1 MNHLRN
7 TYHLLRKSRSSIMAP
22 PPSTTASSG
31 APTIHP
37 SVRDVTEDTPAD
49 LLEGTMELLVVLP
62 STSTV
67 RMTVDRRTP
76 MLDILINVGTHNK
89 LNPGDHIAQVRNQR
103 GFELP
108 YKPSTPIGAL
118 DTTTIEIVPKNKV
131 NDYIVVKKPSRVA
144 NQPFEHTFRLQ
155 VHLPRNQLYVMRV
168 SMKTVLEDILK
179 EVCQEKN
186 LDILKYE
193 IRHPGNLDERLP
205 LNGTLGEFGLHE
217 ITVVSKNT
225 KISNSVSTAD
235 IIALQQT
242 DNVGRGKGYLDSSF
256 KHSRSSVGDS
266 SVSSGS
272 TGSARGLSPTRSDDS
287 RSASPFSMHSPG
299 KLSHRPNSGS
309 SSDVNRPVPAVV
321 HKSMSMSNMFSP
333 AASTSPASSG
343 IHPPPRNKKRAAPL
357 PPPLLKSLT
366 MSSMPTASAIDE
378 KHLGTRVTPKKKEA
392 PRAPALMLKSSL
404 TSSATQ
410 LNQSAHHHH
419 ESNHS
424 RHSSGSSGGYNEGGV
439 FGLTQN
445 ELHRYDRQSSSPA
458 MLSRQTIAKSASNLT
473 TTSSTSNTSLA
484 SSSGGGS
491 KKRKAPTPPTALP
504 PLKPQSEI
512 DEEDY
517 SESSSLSGP
526 VGVPAT
532 ANKSDK
538 KTGQPQN
545 SVEVKVDVHKS
556 SITADVHAST
566 PISVNTCK
574 EEDQYSFSTP
584 ASSLS
589 SPGSYLSSS
598 STSPLPPNTETP
610 GPATDL
616 NPNSSPTILQGSN
629 FCSSSSEPV
638 VDSMQSSDHTP
649 TGSSQVPAPL
659 PPPRKTREVP
669 LQEGITEQ
677 PQPKPRPKPRLDR
690 KSSDSPAILLP
701 DLVSKPSLTSSDN
714 DEEESGNLP
723 PQAQPVHANQ
733 LRNPL
738 SRYGV
743 KVLPDQVLKERA
755 DRLAKAASTTFSD
768 NEDRSESKYEPS
780 SHSKEGGS
788 GGSVASRNKKT
799 SAPPPPTNSSTTIK
813 PPLPPSSK
821 NSAFQLRKRDSDS
834 SSPSESTKIV
844 KDESKPYKAIPK
856 RQKSQ
861 DEDSDNL
868 EENLELFEPVISKP
882 SKHNLISWDSPTS
895 SLSSGTGQP
904 NNLQT
909 VKTPSA
915 PHPQSSTTLKLQ
927 SSVASNDT
935 ISTTGPK
942 DSSRVLSSSVSDFQ
956 EFKRK
961 SGDKEKL
968 QVDAMGLVRTNSD
981 RLANTSKDNSH
992 SNNISLAEDGK
1003 MLNRWQN
1010 LESLNESSTDPSD
1023 ASNHKNTNNLP
1034 TVKGEVARNT
1044 SAQFAKRSHAKLSSS
1059 DRDFHEGK
1067 LNSVDQTD
1075 DVDDAGH
1082 TSSESEVSYTDS
1094 GIPTTITP
1102 SPMDFDARISDHDD
1116 DDPDSP
1122 TKEKTSESRG
1132 SSNRSSFR
1140 SDEGDQ
1146 WRDVLKK
1153 KAENSHEAREKTF
1166 QSMLPQSLNN
1176 VETKDKIKL
1185 DSDELNNYQNRT
1197 ERSSTDDDQNL
1208 TKESTQRHSSSESA
1222 SSRKLSKSESFSE
1235 FEFIQ
1240 MKRKQFAVGDR
1251 YEKVQSLSSNLSSSR
1266 HSSSEEDL
1274 TRSTE
1279 TQVNK
1284 NIKSETTE
1292 VARNPMYFSS
1302 GGVKQQ
1308 EKHEIKAESSSL
1320 HKTTS
1325 LNEIQKSE
1333 SSSQNDPELMKAIQ
1347 SQLEEQ
1353 FEQWKLDFIKNQV
1366 EPGTTT
1372 NDSKSQVER
1381 EKEQENKL
1389 IVESSGAMDSSKR
1402 DSYSS
1407 DDGSDENPVPSS
1419 EPLHRDEYSHQPS
1432 STVTYYSEET
1442 TTYHNN
1448 LEGTRS
1454 IRSSEQV
1461 RDNKPIQKYTG
1472 PPTINMGSW
1481 TERPRTT
1488 VSVKKDEDYIMGFG
1502 QANPK
1507 VTPTVESRSAGKAP
1521 QKPFFNQSF
1530 NQSTTSSPKPAP
1542 QVISPTFRSVVE
1554 TVAPSSK
1561 PDTPSPNNNN
1571 NIKGISAT
1579 LNARPIS
1586 SVDSVDSVST
1596 IKSVLSTWKQRVESS
1611 EDQKKKNVS
1620 QGHPP
1625 EIDIYENESPNT
1637 FTRTHNQKFISLHE
1651 ESSSNDSVKMPK
1663 LQIVDVGANVNIEA
1677 SKEKFDFQRKMP
1689 ESERPVII
1697 SREPPPLKKPA
1708 TNQEPAP
1715 SLKTHDTVDLGKPS
1729 KPMFKISS
1737 MESKPKL
1744 LSQVQVK
1751 EIEPPVQT
1759 PSSNSK
1765 ENVVLRK
1772 SQISL
1777 DISFPVENDGGPSF
1791 KERKRYFQGISPVE
1805 SPSKEVP
1812 LPAVNLKTSIAT
1824 IQKVFEQRQ
1833 QRPDSNSPS
1842 PSPTPTLQ
1850 RNLASI
1856 PTKPVTVV
1864 VEPAPK
1870 IIKSPPPDNAAAAS
1884 AVPFGQATTPRQFQ
1898 MMSSAEMVQR
1908 VLGKSSKP
1916 SFDAFRRSPSPI
1928 SSTSSTLSRTS
1939 SGRNTPSSSA
1949 AASEG
1954 VVENSTRITNEI
1966 KKSAP
1971 HNIKNVGNK
1980 SIIIVEAQAEPV
1992 INTDASKPSAGSV
2005 SNNVFKL
2012 QNSLSISGGGA
2023 GQKKP
2028 VAFGEGNN
2036 NVKRNNSITTTT
2048 TITLNGEATS
2058 TFGNKIPFN
2067 ERRQSN
2073 LGKESQGDTTSVSI
2087 VERKSSIPTNG
2098 GGPPPP
2104 PPPPPS
2110 SDTITRPQHISF
2122 SNRPKSEIFSSP
2134 SSNKSSTPSSPSG
2147 SDPRSEIFNVIKQS
2161 NGNFGLKKTGSTFLL
2176 K

>member
-1 MNHLRN
+1 
-7 TYHLLRKSRSSIMAP
+7 
-22 PPSTTASSG
+22 
-31 APTIHP
+31 
-37 SVRDVTEDTPAD
+37 
-49 LLEGTMELLVVLP
+49 
-62 STSTV
+62 
-67 RMTVDRRTP
+67 
-76 MLDILINVGTHNK
+76 
-89 LNPGDHIAQVRNQR
+89 
-103 GFELP
+103 
-108 YKPSTPIGAL
+108 
-118 DTTTIEIVPKNKV
+118 
-131 NDYIVVKKPSRVA
+131 
-144 NQPFEHTFRLQ
+144 
-155 VHLPRNQLYVMRV
+155 
-168 SMKTVLEDILK
+168 
-179 EVCQEKN
+179 
-186 LDILKYE
+186 
-193 IRHPGNLDERLP
+193 
-205 LNGTLGEFGLHE
+205 
-217 ITVVSKNT
+217 
-225 KISNSVSTAD
+225 
-235 IIALQQT
+235 
-242 DNVGRGKGYLDSSF
+242 
-256 KHSRSSVGDS
+256 
-266 SVSSGS
+266 
-272 TGSARGLSPTRSDDS
+272 
-287 RSASPFSMHSPG
+287 
-299 KLSHRPNSGS
+299 
-309 SSDVNRPVPAVV
+309 
-321 HKSMSMSNMFSP
+321 
-333 AASTSPASSG
+333 
-343 IHPPPRNKKRAAPL
+343 
-357 PPPLLKSLT
+357 
-366 MSSMPTASAIDE
+366 
-378 KHLGTRVTPKKKEA
+378 
-392 PRAPALMLKSSL
+392 
-404 TSSATQ
+404 
-410 LNQSAHHHH
+410 
-419 ESNHS
+419 
-424 RHSSGSSGGYNEGGV
+424 
-439 FGLTQN
+439 
-445 ELHRYDRQSSSPA
+445 
-458 MLSRQTIAKSASNLT
+458 
-473 TTSSTSNTSLA
+473 
-484 SSSGGGS
+484 
-491 KKRKAPTPPTALP
+491 
-504 PLKPQSEI
+504 
-512 DEEDY
+512 
-517 SESSSLSGP
+517 
-526 VGVPAT
+526 
-532 ANKSDK
+532 
-538 KTGQPQN
+538 
-545 SVEVKVDVHKS
+545 
-556 SITADVHAST
+556 
-566 PISVNTCK
+566 
-574 EEDQYSFSTP
+574 
-584 ASSLS
+584 
-589 SPGSYLSSS
+589 
-598 STSPLPPNTETP
+598 
-610 GPATDL
+610 
-616 NPNSSPTILQGSN
+616 
-629 FCSSSSEPV
+629 
-638 VDSMQSSDHTP
+638 
-649 TGSSQVPAPL
+649 
-659 PPPRKTREVP
+659 
-669 LQEGITEQ
+669 
-677 PQPKPRPKPRLDR
+677 
-690 KSSDSPAILLP
+690 
-701 DLVSKPSLTSSDN
+701 
-714 DEEESGNLP
+714 
-723 PQAQPVHANQ
+723 
-733 LRNPL
+733 
-738 SRYGV
+738 
-743 KVLPDQVLKERA
+743 
-755 DRLAKAASTTFSD
+755 
-768 NEDRSESKYEPS
+768 
-780 SHSKEGGS
+780 
-788 GGSVASRNKKT
+788 
-799 SAPPPPTNSSTTIK
+799 
-813 PPLPPSSK
+813 
-821 NSAFQLRKRDSDS
+821 
-834 SSPSESTKIV
+834 
-844 KDESKPYKAIPK
+844 
-856 RQKSQ
+856 
-861 DEDSDNL
+861 
-868 EENLELFEPVISKP
+868 
-882 SKHNLISWDSPTS
+882 
-895 SLSSGTGQP
+895 
-904 NNLQT
+904 
-909 VKTPSA
+909 
-915 PHPQSSTTLKLQ
+915 
-927 SSVASNDT
+927 
-935 ISTTGPK
+935 
-942 DSSRVLSSSVSDFQ
+942 
-956 EFKRK
+956 
-961 SGDKEKL
+961 
-968 QVDAMGLVRTNSD
+968 
-981 RLANTSKDNSH
+981 
-992 SNNISLAEDGK
+992 
-1003 MLNRWQN
+1003 
-1010 LESLNESSTDPSD
+1010 
-1023 ASNHKNTNNLP
+1023 
-1034 TVKGEVARNT
+1034 
-1044 SAQFAKRSHAKLSSS
+1044 
-1059 DRDFHEGK
+1059 
-1067 LNSVDQTD
+1067 
-1075 DVDDAGH
+1075 
-1082 TSSESEVSYTDS
+1082 
-1094 GIPTTITP
+1094 
-1102 SPMDFDARISDHDD
+1102 
-1116 DDPDSP
+1116 
-1122 TKEKTSESRG
+1122 
-1132 SSNRSSFR
+1132 
-1140 SDEGDQ
+1140 
-1146 WRDVLKK
+1146 
-1153 KAENSHEAREKTF
+1153 
-1166 QSMLPQSLNN
+1166 
-1176 VETKDKIKL
+1176 
-1185 DSDELNNYQNRT
+1185 
-1197 ERSSTDDDQNL
+1197 
-1208 TKESTQRHSSSESA
+1208 
-1222 SSRKLSKSESFSE
+1222 
-1235 FEFIQ
+1235 
-1240 MKRKQFAVGDR
+1240 
-1251 YEKVQSLSSNLSSSR
+1251 
-1266 HSSSEEDL
+1266 
-1274 TRSTE
+1274 
-1279 TQVNK
+1279 
-1284 NIKSETTE
+1284 
-1292 VARNPMYFSS
+1292 
-1302 GGVKQQ
+1302 
-1308 EKHEIKAESSSL
+1308 
-1320 HKTTS
+1320 
-1325 LNEIQKSE
+1325 
-1333 SSSQNDPELMKAIQ
+1333 
-1347 SQLEEQ
+1347 
-1353 FEQWKLDFIKNQV
+1353 
-1366 EPGTTT
+1366 
-1372 NDSKSQVER
+1372 
-1381 EKEQENKL
+1381 
-1389 IVESSGAMDSSKR
+1389 
-1402 DSYSS
+1402 
-1407 DDGSDENPVPSS
+1407 
-1419 EPLHRDEYSHQPS
+1419 
-1432 STVTYYSEET
+1432 
-1442 TTYHNN
+1442 
-1448 LEGTRS
+1448 
-1454 IRSSEQV
+1454 
-1461 RDNKPIQKYTG
+1461 
-1472 PPTINMGSW
+1472 MGSW

-2161 NGNFGLKKTGSTFLL
+2161 NGNFGLKKVNMLIIYTIADIVFKYTHAI
-2176 K
+2176 KQ